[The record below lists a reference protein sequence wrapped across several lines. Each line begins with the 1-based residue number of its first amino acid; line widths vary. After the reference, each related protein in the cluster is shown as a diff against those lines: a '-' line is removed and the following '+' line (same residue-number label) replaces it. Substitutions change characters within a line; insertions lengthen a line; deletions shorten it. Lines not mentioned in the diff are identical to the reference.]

1 MKTVNVDTTVA
12 PGVLDDNMIS
22 ALVPGLRW
30 APNAKFTVSAFDAAS
45 GTVKQL
51 TLSGAGTESV
61 TVPAGTFP
69 VYRVDLTGQEQ
80 PLTFFVTTAEPFRIV
95 KMAFAGAP
103 VEFVL
108 VK

>member
-1 MKTVNVDTTVA
+1 MDTTVA
-12 PGVLDDNMIS
+12 AGVLDDNMIS

-30 APNAKFTVSAFDAAS
+30 APNAKFTVNAFDGEHGHGEADHAAV
-45 GTVKQL
+45 T
-51 TLSGAGTESV
+51 GTESV

-69 VYRVDLTGQEQ
+69 AYRVEQTGGMQ
-80 PLTFFVTTAEPFRIV
+80 PITMFVTTAAPYRIV
-95 KMAFAGAP
+95 KMAPSGAP